1 MSMLFKFRPLV
12 VNPELAVRIG
22 LNEAI
27 VLQQV
32 NYWLEEKEQGVVHQ
46 GRRWVFNSYEA
57 WAQQFPFWSVDTVK
71 RAFTSLVKQGCLDAE
86 KLNKAQRDQTNYY
99 AINHKCEALMDE
111 EDMPSSNG
119 ANCPDGEGKLPSS
132 SGAEC
137 PVLIGANC
145 PDVPTEITTKTTTEI
160 TTETRAR
167 NTAKKSALDFSQFPT
182 QPSPDVWADYVQ
194 HRKAK
199 RAPISQTVLNLL
211 AKELAIAVNAGWT
224 VDGALA
230 EAMAAGWQGLK
241 AEWLLNRNGNPNGR
255 APPVRLNR
263 QEALE
268 ARNAQIIDDFV
279 DDYARGGEPW

>member
-32 NYWLEEKEQGVVHQ
+32 NYWLEEKEQGVMHQ

-57 WAQQFPFWSVDTVK
+57 WGQQFPFWSVDTVK

-99 AINHKCEALMDE
+99 SINHKCEALMDE
-111 EDMPSSNG
+111 GDMPQSNG
-119 ANCPDGEGKLPSS
+119 ANCPDGEGKLPPS

-137 PVLIGANC
+137 PVLIGAKC
-145 PDVPTEITTKTTTEI
+145 PDVPTEITTETTTEI
-160 TTETRAR
+160 TTKTRAR
-167 NTAKKSALDFSQFPT
+167 SAAKKTSLDFSQFPT
-182 QPSPDVWADYVQ
+182 QPSPEVWADYEK

-199 RAPISQTVLNLL
+199 RAPITQTVLNLL
-211 AKELAIAVNAGWT
+211 AKELTIAVNAGWT
-224 VDGALA
+224 VDNALA
-230 EAMAAGWQGLK
+230 EAMSAGWQGLK
-241 AEWLLNRNGNPNGR
+241 GEWLLNRSGSSTGR
-255 APPVRLNR
+255 MPAQLNR

-268 ARNAQIIDDFV
+268 ARNAQIIDGFV
-279 DDYARGGEPW
+279 EDYMQGGEPW

>member
-111 EDMPSSNG
+111 GDMPSSIG

-167 NTAKKSALDFSQFPT
+167 NTAKKTALDFSQFPT

-279 DDYARGGEPW
+279 DEYARGGEPW

>member
-111 EDMPSSNG
+111 GDMPSSNG